1 MAAVCATSSC
11 WVLLWTWGEP
21 TLPQTEEMCRA
32 NLFAVQITVT
42 ALCLQQLLKHQ
53 HSIVAALWE
62 FAAPVGLSLNA
73 PFTVFLMS
81 KNFNILKTGH
91 FTTLKWSWVLQYHPL
106 PVLGR
111 GVNKPSFTPLQIKK
125 KKEILKTNTLNT
137 NKELLH
143 VSWTLPK
150 PCWWSFFF
158 KPINNALGSHL

>member
-125 KKEILKTNTLNT
+125 HLKQTHWIPTKNYCTYLEHYQN
-137 NKELLH
+137 LVDGH
-143 VSWTLPK
+143 
-150 PCWWSFFF
+150 FFF